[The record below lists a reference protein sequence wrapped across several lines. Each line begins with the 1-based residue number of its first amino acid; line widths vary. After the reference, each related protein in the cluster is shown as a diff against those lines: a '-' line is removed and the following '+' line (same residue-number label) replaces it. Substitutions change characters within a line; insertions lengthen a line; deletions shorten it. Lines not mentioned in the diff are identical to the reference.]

1 MLNFLGTTENFAVI
15 ENIPYSM
22 TWKFFDA
29 WTGEPIP
36 LDGVT
41 FSGGEPFCQPEPLY
55 HLARWCHR
63 LGLDVISYS
72 GWTLE
77 QLREKPECQNLLN
90 EIDWLVDGRFIIA
103 KRSLELRFR
112 GSSNQRLIH
121 LSHGQVLSIE

>member
-41 FSGGEPFCQPEPLY
+41 FSGRIFVGENGRELE
-55 HLARWCHR
+55 
-63 LGLDVISYS
+63 LD
-72 GWTLE
+72 
-77 QLREKPECQNLLN
+77 
-90 EIDWLVDGRFIIA
+90 IA
-103 KRSLELRFR
+103 KGEESIL
-112 GSSNQRLIH
+112 SS
-121 LSHGQVLSIE
+121 